1 MHIDQRRRA
10 KLIKALARALG
21 NEASH
26 LRRYYWLA
34 RACGVLG
41 GLIFSLALF
50 SALRVGEPSGIWF
63 AALGT
68 TGGLLIGL
76 AIYCGSSVQ
85 QWPVIREF
93 INIQAVQDAA
103 RRDEL

>member
-1 MHIDQRRRA
+1 MHTNQRRRA

-21 NEASH
+21 NETSH

-34 RACGVLG
+34 RACGVAG
-41 GLIFSLALF
+41 GLIFGLALF

-68 TGGLLIGL
+68 AGGLLIGL
-76 AIYCGSSVQ
+76 AIYFGSSVQ

-93 INIQAVQDAA
+93 INVQAVRDAA
-103 RRDEL
+103 RGDEL

>member
-10 KLIKALARALG
+10 KLIRALARTLG

-34 RACGVLG
+34 KACGVLG
-41 GLIFSLALF
+41 AFVFGLTLF
-50 SALRVGEPSGIWF
+50 SALRVGESSGNWF
-63 AALGT
+63 AGLGT
-68 TGGLLIGL
+68 VGGLLIGL
-76 AIYCGSSVQ
+76 AIYFGSSVQ

-93 INIQAVQDAA
+93 INVQAVQDAA

>member
-1 MHIDQRRRA
+1 MHIDQRRRV

-26 LRRYYWLA
+26 QRRYYWLGK
-34 RACGVLG
+34 ACGVFG
-41 GLIFSLALF
+41 SLIFGLVLF
-50 SALRVGEPSGIWF
+50 AALRIGEPAGIWF
-63 AALGT
+63 TALGT
-68 TGGLLIGL
+68 AAGLLIGL
-76 AIYCGSSVQ
+76 AIYFASSVQ

-93 INIQAVQDAA
+93 INVQAVQDAV